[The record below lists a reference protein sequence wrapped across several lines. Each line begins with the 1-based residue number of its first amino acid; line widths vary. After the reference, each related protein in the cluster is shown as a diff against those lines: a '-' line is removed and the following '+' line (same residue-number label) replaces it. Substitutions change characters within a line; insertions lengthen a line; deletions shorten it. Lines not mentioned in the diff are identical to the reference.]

1 MAFFDDTFR
10 KFFSDLPAPI
20 LFPLENDQFSI
31 SAIFFQY
38 KVDSFNIEYEVN
50 LDCIF
55 FFS

>member
-38 KVDSFNIEYEVN
+38 KVDSFNI
-50 LDCIF
+50 
-55 FFS
+55 